1 MKIIYYYSGYS
12 SNMSGWQKVN
22 FIDELSNN
30 GHEIILVS
38 MNDYVDAQIKNDK
51 IRADITL
58 YQPDLFMTSCD
69 DSTLTSDF
77 LSVIKQASIPSLLIC
92 FDNLS
97 VPFKHRKCCSMFDLV
112 WLTSVETQHI
122 FRAWGAKTIFLPYAS
137 NPNVYK
143 PTDGDELPTVSFV
156 GTCYGVRKI
165 KIENLLAH
173 DIPVRLFG
181 GNNTSN
187 EQHNPAKNVI
197 KNLSESIL
205 MVANLMSFD
214 IGRKTLIGA
223 LKKSFIQKDSHGSVK
238 FHALQSERKSL
249 SFENMIDVYSRGA
262 ISLGVT
268 ELWNTYLLK
277 KPIHKM
283 HLRCFEIPMSG
294 GIQLVSRTD
303 EIASYFSENEEAIY
317 YESEDEMID
326 KCKFYL
332 RPDNS
337 LLRNKIKIKARERS
351 LNCHTWTHRF
361 NEAFNEMNLGKV

>member
-156 GTCYGVRKI
+156 GTCYGVRKR
-165 KIENLLAH
+165 KIESLLDH
-173 DIPVRLFG
+173 NIPVKLFG
-181 GNNTSN
+181 GNNTSS
-187 EQHNPAKNVI
+187 EQHTPARNVI
-197 KNLSESIL
+197 KNLSESTL
-205 MVANLMSFD
+205 MVANLMRFD
-214 IGRKTLIGA
+214 IGRKSLIGA
-223 LKKSFIQKDSHGSVK
+223 IKKSFIQKDSHGNVK
-238 FHALQSERKSL
+238 FNELQSERKSL
-249 SFENMIDVYSRGA
+249 SFENMIDVYSRSA

-277 KPIHKM
+277 EPIHKI

-294 GIQLVSRTD
+294 GIQLVTKTD
-303 EIASYFSENEEAIY
+303 EIASYFMEDSEAIY
-317 YESEDEMID
+317 YGCEDEMID

-332 RPDNS
+332 QDDKSTIRE
-337 LLRNKIKIKARERS
+337 KIKENARKRS
-351 LNCHTWTHRF
+351 LASHTWMHRF
-361 NEAFNEMNLGKV
+361 NNVFSELKLK